1 MQAKRKASNL
11 NFAYVSTGVI
21 WSEKVSP
28 LLCQSL
34 KYWQMINSKNGKHRV
49 QIPRGSVQSVWVF
62 QLSCEGLHQLL
73 KLKMPFG
80 WNFCRGHKKS
90 PSLSWVKHIS
100 PSWPAWTYIHMS
112 TRRTS
117 HSSNRSIQTMS
128 RQLRCFCFFLPD
140 CVFILSGC
148 GADKIK
154 LLISACKRTRK

>member
-1 MQAKRKASNL
+1 MSECEVMQAKRKASNL

-34 KYWQMINSKNGKHRV
+34 KYWQMINSKDGKHRV
-49 QIPRGSVQSVWVF
+49 QIPRGSMRSVWVG
-62 QLSCEGLHQLL
+62 LSALPWRTSSASKAEDAVRMKLL
-73 KLKMPFG
+73 Q
-80 WNFCRGHKKS
+80 RKS

-128 RQLRCFCFFLPD
+128 RQLCFFFVSQIVCSYSPG
-140 CVFILSGC
+140 VVQ
-148 GADKIK
+148 IK
-154 LLISACKRTRK
+154 